1 MATKTKSFAVENY
14 DLGATLSSG
23 QAFRWQPLGQ
33 AWEGVIGERWV
44 RLRLA
49 KRGITAE
56 APSPTNDWAWL
67 EKYLDTRFDL
77 GQAISTFPEDE
88 PMQNAVAA
96 LPGLRLLRQDY
107 WECLASFILSATKQ
121 IVQIQQMVAL
131 LAERYGKP
139 IASGGDSPAFAFP
152 TIERIAACSEAELR
166 DCKLGFRAPNLLG
179 AARDILDGNI
189 AWQQLPEMTSAD
201 ARGELM
207 KLRGVGQKIADC
219 VLLFAG
225 GHQEVFPV
233 DVWIERA
240 LQRLF
245 FPKRKP
251 MAKRLRHFADT
262 HFGPHAGLAQQYL
275 FHYARVHL
283 KLK

>member
-1 MATKTKSFAVENY
+1 VGERSHTFPVRNY
-14 DLGATLSSG
+14 DLDATLASG
-23 QAFRWQPLGQ
+23 QAFRWQQLGR
-33 AWEGVIGERWV
+33 AWEGVVDGRWV

-49 KRGITAE
+49 KGGIAAE
-56 APSPTNDWAWL
+56 VAKPVRDWVWL
-67 EKYLDTRFDL
+67 EHYLQLHFDL
-77 GQAISTFPEDE
+77 GQAIATFPDDE
-88 PMQNAVAA
+88 PMRNAVAA

-121 IVQIQQMVAL
+121 IVHIQQMVTL
-131 LAERYGKP
+131 LSERYGEP
-139 IASGGDSPAFAFP
+139 IEAGGSEPAFAFP
-152 TIERIAACSEAELR
+152 AIEAIAARSEAELR

-189 AWQQLPEMTSAD
+189 DWQRLPAMATDE
-201 ARGELM
+201 ARGELI

-225 GHQEVFPV
+225 GHHDVFPV

-240 LQRLF
+240 LQQLY
-245 FPKRKP
+245 FPKRRP
-251 MAKRLRHFADT
+251 SAKRLRQFADT
-262 HFGPHAGLAQQYL
+262 HFGPYAGYAQQYL
-275 FHYARVHL
+275 FHHARVHL

>member
-33 AWEGVIGERWV
+33 AWEGVIGDRWV
-44 RLRLA
+44 RLHLA

-56 APSPTNDWAWL
+56 APSSTNDWAWL

-77 GQAISTFPEDE
+77 GLAISTFPDDE

-131 LAERYGKP
+131 
-139 IASGGDSPAFAFP
+139 
-152 TIERIAACSEAELR
+152 
-166 DCKLGFRAPNLLG
+166 
-179 AARDILDGNI
+179 
-189 AWQQLPEMTSAD
+189 
-201 ARGELM
+201 
-207 KLRGVGQKIADC
+207 
-219 VLLFAG
+219 
-225 GHQEVFPV
+225 
-233 DVWIERA
+233 
-240 LQRLF
+240 
-245 FPKRKP
+245 
-251 MAKRLRHFADT
+251 
-262 HFGPHAGLAQQYL
+262 
-275 FHYARVHL
+275 
-283 KLK
+283 

>member
-1 MATKTKSFAVENY
+1 MASRTKTLAVENY

-33 AWEGVIGERWV
+33 AWEGVIGDRWV
-44 RLRLA
+44 RLHLA
-49 KRGITAE
+49 KHGITAE
-56 APSPTNDWAWL
+56 APSPNNDWAWL

-107 WECLASFILSATKQ
+107 WESLASFILSATKQ

-166 DCKLGFRAPNLLG
+166 YCKLGFRAPNLLLSLIHISEPT
-179 AARDILDGNI
+179 R
-189 AWQQLPEMTSAD
+189 P
-201 ARGELM
+201 
-207 KLRGVGQKIADC
+207 
-219 VLLFAG
+219 
-225 GHQEVFPV
+225 
-233 DVWIERA
+233 
-240 LQRLF
+240 
-245 FPKRKP
+245 
-251 MAKRLRHFADT
+251 
-262 HFGPHAGLAQQYL
+262 Y
-275 FHYARVHL
+275 
-283 KLK
+283 